1 MAQASIRGGD
11 EFARIMADHVKNEYS
26 TLDWIMRGMI
36 ERAGFKVESARH
48 KHGFFGLYF
57 CIKP

>member
-1 MAQASIRGGD
+1 
-11 EFARIMADHVKNEYS
+11 MADHVKNEYS

-36 ERAGFKVESARH
+36 ERAGFEVESSRH